1 MSSSSV
7 AKSNSDP
14 LVVVMSG
21 NVLGSDA
28 YQVALQ
34 HGAKDEDILALRT
47 RDALL
52 EILQETNIEADICED
67 VADACEIND
76 LDALAI
82 ASGLLSVDEVAES
95 CFLTKDEAEVNPF
108 LVPVAFVLVAGA
120 CHMSVP
126 SGSDVRGMEALST

>member
-1 MSSSSV
+1 
-7 AKSNSDP
+7 
-14 LVVVMSG
+14 MSG

-47 RDALL
+47 REALL

-67 VADACEIND
+67 VADACELND

-82 ASGLLSVDEVAES
+82 ASGLLSVDQVAES
-95 CFLTKDEAEVNPF
+95 CFLTKDEAEVISFVISVSSCWLRAPATCLF
-108 LVPVAFVLVAGA
+108 LQGA
-120 CHMSVP
+120 KCSENN
-126 SGSDVRGMEALST
+126 R